1 MIEIKTNF
9 QNGKIDKPTFINEM
23 FESHQ
28 QLFEYVS
35 LMKDTDIKKIEI
47 TDEGVLF
54 ISREN
59 ETKLFCTKND
69 KRTAPFEILNFDKY
83 EAKDADLMY
92 SLIKDG
98 DTIFDI
104 GANIGW
110 YSINFSKKFPLAKI
124 YSFEPI
130 PDTYAQLVKN
140 VGLNNASAIQHFNFG
155 FSDETKTLSFYVS
168 ELTSVSSSAQNLT
181 DDKNIKLIEC
191 KVKPIDDFAKDQPI
205 KIDFIK
211 CDVEGAE
218 LFVFKGAQE
227 TLKAHQPIVFT
238 EMLRKWSAKYNYHPN
253 DIIAL
258 FKELNYKCFSATPQ
272 NKLKEVILVD
282 ETTLETN
289 FVFLHTTK
297 HNDVIKRYEP

>member
-1 MIEIKTNF
+1 MNQIKKNF
-9 QNGKIDKPTFINEM
+9 QTGNIDKPTFINEM
-23 FESHQ
+23 FASHQ

-47 TDEGVLF
+47 NDEGVLF
-54 ISREN
+54 TSREN

-83 EAKDADLMY
+83 EAQDADLMY
-92 SLIKDG
+92 GLIKDG

-110 YSINFSKKFPLAKI
+110 YSINFFKKFPTAKI

-130 PDTYAQLVKN
+130 PDTYAQLVQN
-140 VGLNNASAIQHFNFG
+140 VAINNASTIQYFNFG

-191 KVKPIDDFAKDQPI
+191 KVQPIDNFI
-205 KIDFIK
+205 KEKPVTIDFIK

-218 LFVFKGAQE
+218 LFVYKGAVE
-227 TLKAHQPIVFT
+227 TLKTHQPIVFT

-258 FKELNYKCFSATPQ
+258 FKELNYKCFIATTQ

-297 HNDVIKRYEP
+297 HNDILKKYEA

>member
-1 MIEIKTNF
+1 MNQIKKNF
-9 QNGKIDKPTFINEM
+9 QTGNIDKPTFINEM
-23 FESHQ
+23 FASHQ

-47 TDEGVLF
+47 NDEGVLF
-54 ISREN
+54 TSREN

-83 EAKDADLMY
+83 EAQDADLMY
-92 SLIKDG
+92 GLIKDG

-110 YSINFSKKFPLAKI
+110 YSINFSKKFPTAKI

-130 PDTYAQLVKN
+130 PDTYAQLVQN
-140 VGLNNASAIQHFNFG
+140 VAINNASTIQYFNFG
-155 FSDETKTLSFYVS
+155 FSDETKVLSFYVS

-191 KVKPIDDFAKDQPI
+191 KVIPIDNFI
-205 KIDFIK
+205 KEKPVTIDFIK

-218 LFVFKGAQE
+218 LFVYKGAVE
-227 TLKAHQPIVFT
+227 TLKTHQPIVFT

-258 FKELNYKCFSATPQ
+258 FKELNYKCFIATTQ

-297 HNDVIKRYEP
+297 HNDILKKYEA